1 MPAGRGEELVK
12 AIETWLN
19 ENQGHPIDDVASASQ
34 VVFQIELRHKVED
47 LSGHAWGGEGMDDQ
61 LELHLPAPPA
71 TGDTPLIPARMV
83 NEFVYCP
90 RLAYLM
96 WTQSEWVESGDT
108 VEGKR
113 VHARVDR
120 PSAPLPAPA
129 ALEADEAAA
138 DKIVSRSLT
147 LSSATLGVIAKL
159 DIAEAED
166 GVVTPVDYKRGRRP
180 HVPQG
185 AYEPERIQV
194 CLQAMLLEENGYRV
208 EEGAIYYAQSRERV
222 RIVLD
227 ETLRTAARNAVSELR
242 LTVSQGRIP
251 PPLRDSPKC
260 PRCALVT
267 VCLPDEVRS
276 LTGSSLAPRTIAVP
290 QDEALP
296 LVVQSQRARI
306 AKEGETL
313 KVIDE
318 DKGETQVRLIDVSD
332 LALFGNVSIT
342 TPALAELM
350 EREIPVTFHSHGGWF
365 RGMAQGVGHRNV
377 EVRTAQ
383 YRLSFDEAA
392 CLRFARELVA
402 AKITNQRTILRR
414 NWRGEAEER
423 KAVLD
428 RLAAARTSARGATTL
443 AALLGLEGDAAAVYF
458 RAYAELIKPPS
469 APPANSDLAPFRF
482 DARNRR
488 PPTDPVNAMLSL
500 AYAMLTR
507 HFTITLASV
516 GLDPYR
522 GFYHAPR
529 YGRPAL
535 ALDLM
540 EPFRPIIADSVVLS
554 AVNTGEV
561 AANDFVVSPI
571 GTSLSAAGRR
581 RFVEAFER
589 RLSQETTHPVFGY
602 QVSMRRMLIVQ
613 ARLLSRFLLGE
624 LPSYPHYL
632 PR

>member
-1 MPAGRGEELVK
+1 
-12 AIETWLN
+12 
-19 ENQGHPIDDVASASQ
+19 
-34 VVFQIELRHKVED
+34 
-47 LSGHAWGGEGMDDQ
+47 MDDQ
-61 LELHLPAPPA
+61 LELHLPAPAA
-71 TGDTPLIPARMV
+71 TGETPLVPARMV

-96 WTQSEWVESGDT
+96 WTQGEWAETGDT
-108 VEGKR
+108 AEGKR
-113 VHARVDR
+113 VHGRVDR
-120 PSAPLPAPA
+120 PSAPLPAPE
-129 ALEADEAAA
+129 ALASDDETTA
-138 DKIVSRSLT
+138 DKVVSRSLT
-147 LSSATLGVIAKL
+147 LSSETLGVIAKL
-159 DIAEAED
+159 DVAEAED
-166 GVVTPVDYKRGRRP
+166 GVVTPIDYKRGRRP
-180 HVPQG
+180 HVAQG

-194 CLQAMLLEENGYRV
+194 CLQALLLEEHGYRV
-208 EEGAIYYAQSRERV
+208 EEGAIYYAESRERV
-222 RIVLD
+222 RVVLD
-227 ETLRTAARNAVSELR
+227 EALRAAARAAVSELR

-251 PPLRDSPKC
+251 PPLKDSPKC

-267 VCLPDEVRS
+267 ICLPDEVRALS
-276 LTGSSLAPRTIAVP
+276 GSSLAPRTIATPV
-290 QDEALP
+290 DEALP
-296 LVVQSQRARI
+296 LVVQSQLARI
-306 AKEGETL
+306 GKEGETL
-313 KVIDE
+313 KIADE
-318 DKGETQVRLIDVSD
+318 EKGDQRVRLIDVSD
-332 LALFGNVSIT
+332 VALFGNVSIT
-342 TPALAELM
+342 TPALAALM

-365 RGMAQGVGHRNV
+365 RGMAHGVGHRNV
-377 EVRTAQ
+377 EIRTAQ

-414 NWRGEAEER
+414 NWRGPAEER
-423 KAVLD
+423 KVALD
-428 RLAAARTSARGATTL
+428 RLRAARKSAGGAATL
-443 AALLGLEGDAAAVYF
+443 AALLGIEGDAAAVYF
-458 RAYAELIKPPS
+458 RAFAGLISPPGDKPERAEG
-469 APPANSDLAPFRF
+469 ALAPFRF

-507 HFTITLASV
+507 HLTITLASV
-516 GLDPYR
+516 GFDPYR

-540 EPFRPIIADSVVLS
+540 EPFRPIVADSVVLS
-554 AVNTGEV
+554 AINTGEV
-561 AANDFVVSPI
+561 GPGDFVVAAT
-571 GTSLSAAGRR
+571 GTALTQAGRR

-602 QVSMRRMLIVQ
+602 QLSMRRMLVMQ